1 MFPSVREISMSKI
14 QAHRSYSQ
22 KTFSQ
27 FSWNAELC
35 LIFMNMSVKTRVIK
49 VNSIENE
56 ETIMAMTMT
65 KTVIM
70 NIIILI
76 TMRLRIKIGNHIQI

>member
-1 MFPSVREISMSKI
+1 
-14 QAHRSYSQ
+14 
-22 KTFSQ
+22 
-27 FSWNAELC
+27 
-35 LIFMNMSVKTRVIK
+35 MNMSVKTRVIK

-70 NIIILI
+70 KIIIII
-76 TMRLRIKIGNHIQI
+76 TMIMRIKIGNHIKI

>member
-14 QAHRSYSQ
+14 QAHRRYKK

-70 NIIILI
+70 KIIIII
-76 TMRLRIKIGNHIQI
+76 TMIMRIKIGNHIKI